1 VFRARYHW
9 ELTVPSAGKTAIK
22 AGARRRARVKTR
34 APLEWVAD
42 VSADGELLL
51 RRGESHGLEGANHLY
66 APFARGLTFVARR
79 WRNLMNKELQ
89 AVGQSHARW
98 GTLYWIAVFGDR
110 VNQTQLADQMGI
122 EQPTLGRVL
131 RKLETDG
138 LIRRRAPHGDRRARV
153 IVLTAASRPLM
164 QKINRIQNQVRA
176 RLLKNID
183 PAELA
188 ACLAVFAKILDNMDD
203 RPTTAR

>member
-1 VFRARYHW
+1 
-9 ELTVPSAGKTAIK
+9 LSAKGKSALK
-22 AGARRRARVKTR
+22 DDARRRARPKNRQVLR
-34 APLEWVAD
+34 WFAD
-42 VSADGELLL
+42 VSTEGELLL
-51 RRGESHGLEGANHLY
+51 RYRAPQPTEGQTQY
-66 APFARGLTFVARR
+66 PFAQGLTFLARR
-79 WRNLMNKELQ
+79 WRNLMNEELQ

-98 GTLYWIAVFGDR
+98 GALYWIAVFGDR
-110 VNQTQLADQMGI
+110 INQTQLADRMGV

-131 RKLETDG
+131 HKLEADG
-138 LIRRRAPHGDRRARV
+138 LIRRRAARGDRRARV

-164 QKINRIQNQVRA
+164 QKINRIQLEVRA

-203 RPTTAR
+203 RPTKGR